1 MYKKKDVSILITGQ
15 MRTFKKCINNLFDNI
30 INCNE
35 NYNFKIYILTEFF
48 INDGGTPKNIYNYD
62 FNNIDE
68 FENDIKNSYG
78 INLKFL
84 FIESEHN
91 KITYPDYI
99 NNYGPWKVLYKNYV
113 LYNKI
118 HNELCLN
125 NENIIIRMRP
135 DIVITNPLILNN
147 IILNNNILIVSSIQS
162 RNNSWYHNRD
172 WDHMLITNNTGY
184 KLWSN
189 YCFFLDIKLDNF
201 DSSLF
206 RKRKTN
212 FNNKGFW
219 IENIDNFKND
229 YIYLYSIIATQLF
242 SYYIEDNRYTIEFD
256 LDNVYTTPIRI

>member
-1 MYKKKDVSILITGQ
+1 M
-15 MRTFKKCINNLFDNI
+15 
-30 INCNE
+30 
-35 NYNFKIYILTEFF
+35 TEFF

-125 NENIIIRMRP
+125 NENIIIRLRP

-147 IILNNNILIVSSIQS
+147 II
-162 RNNSWYHNRD
+162 Y
-172 WDHMLITNNTGY
+172 G
-184 KLWSN
+184 
-189 YCFFLDIKLDNF
+189 
-201 DSSLF
+201 
-206 RKRKTN
+206 
-212 FNNKGFW
+212 
-219 IENIDNFKND
+219 FKNSKKTTFIWYMLKTRFFFD
-229 YIYLYSIIATQLF
+229 FLRSKRPILYQ
-242 SYYIEDNRYTIEFD
+242 
-256 LDNVYTTPIRI
+256 VYRT